1 MPFMTSTLILSLC
14 IVRYSEEVGV
24 REHLYTTAY
33 EEAVVFFKK
42 IEALEPDLVE
52 LVDTFRL
59 AEGLEDDFNATEK
72 LIGEIN
78 SLAIW

>member
-1 MPFMTSTLILSLC
+1 M
-14 IVRYSEEVGV
+14 
-24 REHLYTTAY
+24 
-33 EEAVVFFKK
+33 FFKK
-42 IEALEPDLVE
+42 IEVLEPDLLE
-52 LVDTFRL
+52 LVETFRL